1 MSNLVKINDMEIP
14 IKEYKGQRVITFKE
28 IDAVHGRASGTD
40 SKRFY
45 DNRERFID
53 GTDFFKITASVFR
66 TLFGELDKR
75 HQMDMTLI
83 TETGYLML
91 VKSFTDDLAWKVQ
104 RELVNYYFSGSPE
117 KLRSANPKG
126 TAEDLLQKLRERST
140 TTKVLVDL
148 FDTLGGD
155 QYRKP
160 ISEVLKIISFD
171 ISCVACD
178 LVKAVPHTGS
188 VD

>member
-14 IKEYKGQRVITFKE
+14 IKEYRGQRVVTLKE
-28 IDAVHGRASGTD
+28 IDALHKRAPGTAR
-40 SKRFY
+40 KRFG
-45 DNRERFID
+45 DNRQRFIEGVD
-53 GTDFFKITASVFR
+53 YFFLRHGDRLMSVFR
-66 TLFGELDKR
+66 TLEIPNRGL
-75 HQMDMTLI
+75 TLV

-104 RELVNYYFSGSPE
+104 RDLVNYYFSGSPE
-117 KLRSANPKG
+117 KLRSANPKE
-126 TAEDLLQKLRERST
+126 TVENLLQKLRERST

-148 FDTLGGD
+148 FDTLGSD
-155 QYRKP
+155 EYRRP
-160 ISEVLKIISFD
+160 ISEVLRIISFD

-178 LVKAVPHTGS
+178 LVKAAPHTGS